1 MKLRVSPGFD
11 PLKAQVGPDE
21 YFVLSR
27 IDGTQ
32 TLREVLLS
40 TGLSVERGIAIVGK
54 LRSIGALLFPGETTA
69 PAPAAA
75 PKPQSGALPV
85 QKPQSG
91 PLSSHRPTPPHP
103 MTPPTGIA
111 ISRTNTPMTPLGTSR
126 LPGRATPPAGV
137 PATPPPIVGRA
148 PTPATP
154 FGTARMPAKV
164 PPPPAADLDP
174 PTIPRTMEIKKVPPA
189 PPAPEG
195 FDSPTVR
202 RAPSADINLVLPNP
216 SDEERAALA
225 EPGEL
230 DADVRLK
237 ILAMARLVDLHDP
250 WALLGVPNG
259 ADKTVLKRAYFK
271 LSKDVHPDR
280 FYGKQLGSFAERL
293 SVVFEAVSRAY
304 ARLTSSE
311 KSRPDGQRREHTAEQ
326 PQTPGEYAA
335 ELFERACGLEVGG
348 DHLGAMKLFAAAVR
362 IDPQTRYLRRAASC
376 ALQAEQPKTALEYA
390 KKAQAQAPNDVSAAR
405 LLAEAFK
412 ATGKLADAEE
422 VLVMAMA
429 MKSENDVL
437 TAELR
442 NDLAAVRRLM
452 AT

>member
-40 TGLSVERGIAIVGK
+40 TGLPVDRGIAIIGK
-54 LRSIGALLFPGETTA
+54 LRSIGAVLFPGETTA
-69 PAPAAA
+69 PIPVAA
-75 PKPQSGALPV
+75 PKPV
-85 QKPQSG
+85 SG
-91 PLSSHRPTPPHP
+91 PVPITRPTVAGAPPSRPTPAVPL
-103 MTPPTGIA
+103 TPPTGVA
-111 ISRTNTPMTPLGTSR
+111 ISRTATPMTPLGTTR
-126 LPGRATPPAGV
+126 LPAKRPPA
-137 PATPPPIVGRA
+137 P
-148 PTPATP
+148 
-154 FGTARMPAKV
+154 GT
-164 PPPPAADLDP
+164 DLDP
-174 PTIPRTMEIKKVPPA
+174 PTIPRANEHEKVPPA
-189 PPAPEG
+189 PEG
-195 FDSPTVR
+195 LDGPTVR
-202 RAPSADINLVLPNP
+202 RAATRDIVLVLPNP
-216 SDEERAALA
+216 TDQERAALSEPA
-225 EPGEL
+225 ELGPDE
-230 DADVRLK
+230 RLK
-237 ILAMARLVDLHDP
+237 ILAMARLVDLGDP

-259 ADKTVLKRAYFK
+259 SEKNVLKRAYFK

-280 FYGKQLGSFAERL
+280 YYGKKLGSFADRL

-311 KSRPDGQRREHTAEQ
+311 KSNASGKRREPTAEQ

-335 ELFERACGLEVGG
+335 ELFDRACGLEVGG

-390 KKAQAQAPNDVSAAR
+390 KKAQVQAPNDVSAAR

-412 ATGKLADAEE
+412 ATGKYADAEE
-422 VLVMAMA
+422 VLIMAMA

-442 NDLAAVRRLM
+442 NDLADVRRLM